1 MKLAK
6 AAKRDK
12 ERAPRQAKPKKER
25 SREDKFFVRIPVRA
39 VYAVFAVVA
48 LLTMALA
55 VVPKSYALEVGV
67 VAPEDIYA
75 PREVEDTAATDALK
89 KRAREAVSPVYS
101 KDGAETV
108 TMQEK
113 IQAYYEE
120 IDQVRNHAF
129 VQLDAVSSQWEAAG
143 QIGPAPTIETVLTE
157 AFYQELNQLMPEQV
171 DNETLHQLLL
181 ATDAQWQAAKNQ
193 ATESSNAA
201 FENGVG
207 EDAVALT
214 RDGVQKQ
221 LETLAVPDVC
231 KQMAMKPIT
240 KYLNANLLYDEDATE
255 EARDKAENDVTPVVY
270 KKGQVIVKSGEE
282 VTEGQFAVLQTL
294 GMVAG
299 GFNAPLY
306 IGALLVVVLLTAMG
320 VHLIRE
326 QDPDI
331 ESKTLLMGG
340 ICIVFVLLAALLVI
354 RTNPGF
360 VPVCFV
366 AMTMSMVVNAHTGMV
381 LGNLTSA
388 LVGVMALVGGAT
400 SQVAFAVLLSGMAGS
415 TACAKLADRCKSRVR
430 ILGCGLVAG
439 AAGGAVYICM
449 GLLMGNAFL
458 TILQSVLVSMAVA
471 LVASM
476 VCLGSTPIW
485 EQGFKIL
492 TPMKLMELCNPT
504 NPLLHRL
511 SMEAPG
517 TYHHSIM
524 VGNLAEAAAEAVGA
538 DPLLARAAAYYHDVG
553 KLKAPAFYA
562 ENQPQDMPNPH
573 DKLTPLESV
582 QIIRNHTIDGER
594 MILEAGI
601 APEIARIAR
610 QHHGTTLMYYFYNKA
625 RENDPNT
632 DPSLFRHNGG
642 KPTTRE
648 AALIMLADA
657 TEAATRAGG
666 AAGDYKR
673 TMEKIIQQRY
683 DDGQL
688 DLVDFTFQDLNT
700 IARAFESVLRGM
712 YHQRI
717 QYPDVR
723 LKRARMEEE
732 SSQ

>member
-1 MKLAK
+1 MTLGDRLGRRLSRKAVLAIL
-6 AAKRDK
+6 
-12 ERAPRQAKPKKER
+12 
-25 SREDKFFVRIPVRA
+25 VLC
-39 VYAVFAVVA
+39 VFGIVVIA
-48 LLTMALA
+48 IT
-55 VVPKSYALEVGV
+55 PKSYDLQVGSV
-67 VAPEDIYA
+67 PEENITA

-207 EDAVALT
+207 EDAVVLT

-221 LETLAVPDVC
+221 LEALDVPDVC

-282 VTEGQFAVLQTL
+282 VTEDQFAVLQIL

-306 IGALLVVVLLTAMG
+306 IGALLVVLLLTAMG

-458 TILQSVLVSMAVA
+458 TILQSVLVSLAVA

-538 DPLLARAAAYYHDVG
+538 NPLLARAAAYYHDVG

-625 RENDPNT
+625 RENDPNV

-666 AAGDYKR
+666 ATGDYKR

-688 DLVDFTFQDLNT
+688 DLVNFTFQDLNT
-700 IARAFESVLRGM
+700 IAREFESVLRGM

>member
-1 MKLAK
+1 MTLGDRLGRRLSRKAVLAIL
-6 AAKRDK
+6 
-12 ERAPRQAKPKKER
+12 
-25 SREDKFFVRIPVRA
+25 VLC
-39 VYAVFAVVA
+39 VFGIVA
-48 LLTMALA
+48 IAIT
-55 VVPKSYALEVGV
+55 PKSYDLQVGSV
-67 VAPEDIYA
+67 PEENITA

-511 SMEAPG
+511 SMETPG

-723 LKRARMEEE
+723 LKRARIEEE

>member
-1 MKLAK
+1 MTLGDRLGRRLSRKAVLAIL
-6 AAKRDK
+6 
-12 ERAPRQAKPKKER
+12 
-25 SREDKFFVRIPVRA
+25 VLC
-39 VYAVFAVVA
+39 VFGIVA
-48 LLTMALA
+48 IAIT
-55 VVPKSYALEVGV
+55 PKSYDLQVGSV
-67 VAPEDIYA
+67 PEENITA

-221 LETLAVPDVC
+221 LEALDVPDVC

-282 VTEGQFAVLQTL
+282 VTEDQFAVLQIL

-388 LVGVMALVGGAT
+388 LVGVMALVAGAT

-458 TILQSVLVSMAVA
+458 TILQSVLVSLAVA

-538 DPLLARAAAYYHDVG
+538 NPLLARAAAYYHDVG

-625 RENDPNT
+625 RENDPNV

-666 AAGDYKR
+666 ATGDYKR

-688 DLVDFTFQDLNT
+688 DLVNFTFQDLNT
-700 IARAFESVLRGM
+700 IAREFESVLRGM

>member
-1 MKLAK
+1 MTLGDRLGRRLSRKAVLAIL
-6 AAKRDK
+6 
-12 ERAPRQAKPKKER
+12 
-25 SREDKFFVRIPVRA
+25 VLC
-39 VYAVFAVVA
+39 VFGIVA
-48 LLTMALA
+48 IAIT
-55 VVPKSYALEVGV
+55 PKSYDLQVGSV
-67 VAPEDIYA
+67 PEENITA

-181 ATDAQWQAAKNQ
+181 ATDAQWQTAKNQ

-221 LETLAVPDVC
+221 LEALDVPDVC
-231 KQMAMKPIT
+231 KQMAMKPII

-282 VTEGQFAVLQTL
+282 VTEDQFAVLQIL

-306 IGALLVVVLLTAMG
+306 IGALLVVLLLTAMG

-388 LVGVMALVGGAT
+388 LVGVMALVAGAT

-458 TILQSVLVSMAVA
+458 TILQSVLVSLAVA

-538 DPLLARAAAYYHDVG
+538 NPLLARAAAYYHDVG

-625 RENDPNT
+625 RENDPNV

-666 AAGDYKR
+666 ATGDYKR

-688 DLVDFTFQDLNT
+688 DLVNFTFQDLNT
-700 IARAFESVLRGM
+700 IAREFESVLRGM

>member
-1 MKLAK
+1 MTLGDRLGRRLSRKAVLAIL
-6 AAKRDK
+6 
-12 ERAPRQAKPKKER
+12 
-25 SREDKFFVRIPVRA
+25 VLC
-39 VYAVFAVVA
+39 VFGIVA
-48 LLTMALA
+48 IAIT
-55 VVPKSYALEVGV
+55 PKSYDLQVGSV
-67 VAPEDIYA
+67 PEENITA

-143 QIGPAPTIETVLTE
+143 QIGPAPTLETVLTE

-181 ATDAQWQAAKNQ
+181 ATDAQWQTAKNQ

-221 LETLAVPDVC
+221 LEALDVPDVC

-282 VTEGQFAVLQTL
+282 VTEDQFAVLQIL

-306 IGALLVVVLLTAMG
+306 IGALLVVLLLTAMG

-388 LVGVMALVGGAT
+388 LVGVMALVAGAT

-458 TILQSVLVSMAVA
+458 TILQSVLVSLAVA

-538 DPLLARAAAYYHDVG
+538 NPLLARAAAYYHDVG

-625 RENDPNT
+625 RENDPNV

-666 AAGDYKR
+666 ATGDYKR

-688 DLVDFTFQDLNT
+688 DLVNFTFQDLNT
-700 IARAFESVLRGM
+700 IAREFESVLRGM

>member
-1 MKLAK
+1 MTLGDRLGRRLSRKAVLAIL
-6 AAKRDK
+6 
-12 ERAPRQAKPKKER
+12 
-25 SREDKFFVRIPVRA
+25 VLC
-39 VYAVFAVVA
+39 VFGIVA
-48 LLTMALA
+48 IAIT
-55 VVPKSYALEVGV
+55 PKSYDLQVGSM
-67 VAPEDIYA
+67 PEENITA

-207 EDAVALT
+207 EDAVVLT

-221 LETLAVPDVC
+221 LEALDVPDVC
-231 KQMAMKPIT
+231 KQMAMKPII

-282 VTEGQFAVLQTL
+282 VTESQFAVLQTL

-299 GFNAPLY
+299 GFNASLY
-306 IGALLVVVLLTAMG
+306 IGVLLVVLLLTAMG

-388 LVGVMALVGGAT
+388 LVGVMALVAGAT

-458 TILQSVLVSMAVA
+458 TILQSVLVSLAVA

-625 RENDPNT
+625 RENDPNV

-666 AAGDYKR
+666 ATGDYKR

-688 DLVDFTFQDLNT
+688 DLVNFTFQDLNT
-700 IARAFESVLRGM
+700 IAREFESVLRGM

>member
-1 MKLAK
+1 MTLGDRLGRRLSRKAVLAIL
-6 AAKRDK
+6 
-12 ERAPRQAKPKKER
+12 
-25 SREDKFFVRIPVRA
+25 VLC
-39 VYAVFAVVA
+39 VFGIVA
-48 LLTMALA
+48 IAIT
-55 VVPKSYALEVGV
+55 PKSYDLQVGSV
-67 VAPEDIYA
+67 PEENITA

-143 QIGPAPTIETVLTE
+143 QIGPAPIIETVLTE

>member
-1 MKLAK
+1 MTLGDRLGRRLSRKAVLAIL
-6 AAKRDK
+6 
-12 ERAPRQAKPKKER
+12 
-25 SREDKFFVRIPVRA
+25 VLC
-39 VYAVFAVVA
+39 VFGIVA
-48 LLTMALA
+48 IAIT
-55 VVPKSYALEVGV
+55 PKSYDLQVGSV
-67 VAPEDIYA
+67 PEENITA

-181 ATDAQWQAAKNQ
+181 ATDAQWQTAKNQ

-207 EDAVALT
+207 EDAVVLT

-221 LETLAVPDVC
+221 LEALDVPDVC

-282 VTEGQFAVLQTL
+282 VTEDQFAVLQIL

-306 IGALLVVVLLTAMG
+306 IGALLVVLLLTAMG

-458 TILQSVLVSMAVA
+458 TILQSVLVSLAVA

-625 RENDPNT
+625 RENDPNV

-666 AAGDYKR
+666 ATGDYKR

-688 DLVDFTFQDLNT
+688 DLVNFTFQDLNT
-700 IARAFESVLRGM
+700 IAREFESVLRGM

>member
-1 MKLAK
+1 MTLGDRLGRRLSRKAVLAIL
-6 AAKRDK
+6 
-12 ERAPRQAKPKKER
+12 
-25 SREDKFFVRIPVRA
+25 VLC
-39 VYAVFAVVA
+39 VFGIVA
-48 LLTMALA
+48 IAIT
-55 VVPKSYALEVGV
+55 PKSYDLQVGSV
-67 VAPEDIYA
+67 PEENITA

-207 EDAVALT
+207 EDAVVLT

-221 LETLAVPDVC
+221 LEALDVPDVC
-231 KQMAMKPIT
+231 KQMAMKPII

-282 VTEGQFAVLQTL
+282 VTEDQFAVLQIL

-299 GFNAPLY
+299 GFNASLY
-306 IGALLVVVLLTAMG
+306 IGVLLVVLLLTAMG
-320 VHLIRE
+320 VYLIRE
-326 QDPDI
+326 KDPDI

-458 TILQSVLVSMAVA
+458 TILQSVLVSLAVA

-625 RENDPNT
+625 RENDPNV

-666 AAGDYKR
+666 ATGDYKR

-688 DLVDFTFQDLNT
+688 DLVNFTFQDLNT
-700 IARAFESVLRGM
+700 IAREFESVLRGM

>member
-1 MKLAK
+1 MTLGDRLGRRLSRKAVLAIL
-6 AAKRDK
+6 
-12 ERAPRQAKPKKER
+12 
-25 SREDKFFVRIPVRA
+25 VLC
-39 VYAVFAVVA
+39 VFGIVA
-48 LLTMALA
+48 IAIT
-55 VVPKSYALEVGV
+55 PKSYDLQVGSV
-67 VAPEDIYA
+67 PEENITA

-207 EDAVALT
+207 EDAVVLT

-221 LETLAVPDVC
+221 LEALDVPDVC
-231 KQMAMKPIT
+231 KQMAMKPII

-282 VTEGQFAVLQTL
+282 VTESQFAVLQTL

-299 GFNAPLY
+299 GFNASLY
-306 IGALLVVVLLTAMG
+306 IGVLLVVVLLTAMG
-320 VHLIRE
+320 VYLIRE
-326 QDPDI
+326 KDPDI

-458 TILQSVLVSMAVA
+458 TILQSVLVSLAVA

-538 DPLLARAAAYYHDVG
+538 NPLLARAAAYYHDVG

-625 RENDPNT
+625 RENDPNV

-666 AAGDYKR
+666 ATGDYKR

-688 DLVDFTFQDLNT
+688 DLVNFTFQDLNA
-700 IARAFESVLRGM
+700 IAREFESVLRGM

>member
-1 MKLAK
+1 MTLGDRLGRRLSRKAVLAIL
-6 AAKRDK
+6 
-12 ERAPRQAKPKKER
+12 
-25 SREDKFFVRIPVRA
+25 VLC
-39 VYAVFAVVA
+39 VFGIVA
-48 LLTMALA
+48 IAIT
-55 VVPKSYALEVGV
+55 PKSYDLQVGSV
-67 VAPEDIYA
+67 PEENITA

-207 EDAVALT
+207 EDAVVLT

-221 LETLAVPDVC
+221 LEALDVPDVC

-282 VTEGQFAVLQTL
+282 VTEDQFAVLQIL

-306 IGALLVVVLLTAMG
+306 IGALLVVLLLTAMG

-388 LVGVMALVGGAT
+388 LVGVMALVAGAT

-458 TILQSVLVSMAVA
+458 TILQSVLVSLAVA

-538 DPLLARAAAYYHDVG
+538 NPLLARAAAYYHDVG

-625 RENDPNT
+625 RENDPNV

-666 AAGDYKR
+666 ATGDYKR

-688 DLVDFTFQDLNT
+688 DLVNFTFQDLNT
-700 IARAFESVLRGM
+700 IAREFESVLRGM

>member
-1 MKLAK
+1 MTLGDRLGRRLSRKAVLAIL
-6 AAKRDK
+6 
-12 ERAPRQAKPKKER
+12 
-25 SREDKFFVRIPVRA
+25 VLC
-39 VYAVFAVVA
+39 VFGIVA
-48 LLTMALA
+48 IAIT
-55 VVPKSYALEVGV
+55 PKSYDLQVGSV
-67 VAPEDIYA
+67 PEENITA

-181 ATDAQWQAAKNQ
+181 ATDAQWQTAKNQ

-221 LETLAVPDVC
+221 LEALDVPDVC

-282 VTEGQFAVLQTL
+282 VTEDQFAVLQIL

-306 IGALLVVVLLTAMG
+306 IGALLVVLLLTAMG

-340 ICIVFVLLAALLVI
+340 ICLVFVLLAALLVI

-458 TILQSVLVSMAVA
+458 TILQSVLVSLAVA

-625 RENDPNT
+625 RENDPNV

-666 AAGDYKR
+666 ATGDYKR

-688 DLVDFTFQDLNT
+688 DLVNFTFQDLNT
-700 IARAFESVLRGM
+700 IAREFESVLRGM

>member
-1 MKLAK
+1 MTLGDRLGRRLSRKAVLAIL
-6 AAKRDK
+6 
-12 ERAPRQAKPKKER
+12 
-25 SREDKFFVRIPVRA
+25 VLC
-39 VYAVFAVVA
+39 VFGIVA
-48 LLTMALA
+48 IAIT
-55 VVPKSYALEVGV
+55 PKSYDLQVGSV
-67 VAPEDIYA
+67 PEENITA

-207 EDAVALT
+207 EDAVVLT

-221 LETLAVPDVC
+221 LEALDVPDVC
-231 KQMAMKPIT
+231 KQMAMKPII

-282 VTEGQFAVLQTL
+282 VTESQFAVLQTL

-306 IGALLVVVLLTAMG
+306 IGALLVVLLLTAMG

-388 LVGVMALVGGAT
+388 LVGVMALVAGAT

-458 TILQSVLVSMAVA
+458 TILQSVLVSLAVA

-625 RENDPNT
+625 RENDPNV

-666 AAGDYKR
+666 ATGDYKR

-688 DLVDFTFQDLNT
+688 DLVNFTFQDLNT
-700 IARAFESVLRGM
+700 IAREFESVLRGM

>member
-1 MKLAK
+1 MTLGDRLGRRLSRKAVLAIL
-6 AAKRDK
+6 
-12 ERAPRQAKPKKER
+12 
-25 SREDKFFVRIPVRA
+25 VLC
-39 VYAVFAVVA
+39 VFGIVA
-48 LLTMALA
+48 IAIT
-55 VVPKSYALEVGV
+55 PKSYDLQVGSV
-67 VAPEDIYA
+67 PEENITA

-143 QIGPAPTIETVLTE
+143 QIGPAPTIEMVLTE

-207 EDAVALT
+207 EDAVVLT

-221 LETLAVPDVC
+221 LEALDVPDVC
-231 KQMAMKPIT
+231 KQMAMKPII

-282 VTEGQFAVLQTL
+282 VTEDQFAVLQIL

-306 IGALLVVVLLTAMG
+306 IGALLVVLLLTAMG

-458 TILQSVLVSMAVA
+458 TILQSVLVSLAVA

-538 DPLLARAAAYYHDVG
+538 NPLLARAAAYYHDVG

-625 RENDPNT
+625 RENDPNV

-666 AAGDYKR
+666 ATGDYKR

-688 DLVDFTFQDLNT
+688 DLVNFTFQDLNT
-700 IARAFESVLRGM
+700 IAREFESVLRGM

>member
-1 MKLAK
+1 MTLGDRLGRRLSRKAVLAIL
-6 AAKRDK
+6 
-12 ERAPRQAKPKKER
+12 
-25 SREDKFFVRIPVRA
+25 VLC
-39 VYAVFAVVA
+39 VFGIVA
-48 LLTMALA
+48 IAIT
-55 VVPKSYALEVGV
+55 PKSYDLQVGSV
-67 VAPEDIYA
+67 PEENITA

-143 QIGPAPTIETVLTE
+143 QIGPAPTLETVLTE

-181 ATDAQWQAAKNQ
+181 ATDAQWQTAKNQ

-221 LETLAVPDVC
+221 LEALDVPDVC

-282 VTEGQFAVLQTL
+282 VTESQFAVLQIL

-306 IGALLVVVLLTAMG
+306 IGALLVVLLLTAMG

-388 LVGVMALVGGAT
+388 LVGVMALVAGAT

-458 TILQSVLVSMAVA
+458 TILQSVLVSLAVA

-538 DPLLARAAAYYHDVG
+538 NPLLARAAAYYHDVG

-625 RENDPNT
+625 RENDPNV

-666 AAGDYKR
+666 ATGDYKR

-688 DLVDFTFQDLNT
+688 DLVNFTFQDLNT
-700 IARAFESVLRGM
+700 IAREFESVLRGM

>member
-1 MKLAK
+1 MTLGDRLGRRLSRKAVLAIL
-6 AAKRDK
+6 
-12 ERAPRQAKPKKER
+12 
-25 SREDKFFVRIPVRA
+25 VLC
-39 VYAVFAVVA
+39 VFGIVA
-48 LLTMALA
+48 IAIT
-55 VVPKSYALEVGV
+55 PKSYDLQVGSV
-67 VAPEDIYA
+67 PEENITA

-207 EDAVALT
+207 EDAVVLT

-221 LETLAVPDVC
+221 LEALDVPDVC
-231 KQMAMKPIT
+231 KQMAMKPII

-282 VTEGQFAVLQTL
+282 VTEDQFAVLQIL

-306 IGALLVVVLLTAMG
+306 IGALLVVLLLTAMG

-388 LVGVMALVGGAT
+388 LVGVMALVAGAT

-458 TILQSVLVSMAVA
+458 TILQSVLVSLAVA

-538 DPLLARAAAYYHDVG
+538 NPLLARAAAYYHDVG

-625 RENDPNT
+625 RENDPNV

-666 AAGDYKR
+666 ATGDYKR
-673 TMEKIIQQRY
+673 TMEKILQQRY

-688 DLVDFTFQDLNT
+688 DLVNFTFQDLNT
-700 IARAFESVLRGM
+700 IAREFESVLRGM

>member
-1 MKLAK
+1 MTLGDRLGRRLSRKAVLAIL
-6 AAKRDK
+6 
-12 ERAPRQAKPKKER
+12 
-25 SREDKFFVRIPVRA
+25 VLC
-39 VYAVFAVVA
+39 VFGIVA
-48 LLTMALA
+48 IAIT
-55 VVPKSYALEVGV
+55 PKSYDLQVGSV
-67 VAPEDIYA
+67 PEENITA

-388 LVGVMALVGGAT
+388 LVGVMALVAGAT

-458 TILQSVLVSMAVA
+458 TILQSVLVSLAVA

-538 DPLLARAAAYYHDVG
+538 NPLLARAAAYYHDVG

-601 APEIARIAR
+601 APEIAHIAR

-625 RENDPNT
+625 RENDPNV

-666 AAGDYKR
+666 ATGDYKR

-688 DLVDFTFQDLNT
+688 DLVNFTFQDLNT
-700 IARAFESVLRGM
+700 IAREFESVLRGM

>member
-1 MKLAK
+1 MTLGDRLGRRLSRKAVLAIL
-6 AAKRDK
+6 
-12 ERAPRQAKPKKER
+12 
-25 SREDKFFVRIPVRA
+25 VLC
-39 VYAVFAVVA
+39 VFGIVA
-48 LLTMALA
+48 IAIT
-55 VVPKSYALEVGV
+55 PKSYDLQVGSV
-67 VAPEDIYA
+67 PEENITA

-458 TILQSVLVSMAVA
+458 TILQSVLVSLAVA

-538 DPLLARAAAYYHDVG
+538 NPLLARAAAYYHDVG

-625 RENDPNT
+625 RENDPNV

-666 AAGDYKR
+666 ATGDYKR

-688 DLVDFTFQDLNT
+688 DLVNFTFQDLNT
-700 IARAFESVLRGM
+700 IAREFESVLRGM

>member
-1 MKLAK
+1 MTLGDRLGRRLSRKAVLAIL
-6 AAKRDK
+6 
-12 ERAPRQAKPKKER
+12 
-25 SREDKFFVRIPVRA
+25 VLC
-39 VYAVFAVVA
+39 VFGIVA
-48 LLTMALA
+48 IAIT
-55 VVPKSYALEVGV
+55 PKSYDLQVGSV
-67 VAPEDIYA
+67 PEENITA

-207 EDAVALT
+207 EDAVVLT

-221 LETLAVPDVC
+221 LEALDVPDVC

-282 VTEGQFAVLQTL
+282 VTESQFAVLQIL

-306 IGALLVVVLLTAMG
+306 IGALLVVLLLTAMG

-388 LVGVMALVGGAT
+388 LVGVMALVAGAT

-458 TILQSVLVSMAVA
+458 TILQSVLVSLAVA

-538 DPLLARAAAYYHDVG
+538 NPLLARAAAYYHDVG

-625 RENDPNT
+625 RENDPNV

-666 AAGDYKR
+666 ATGDYKR

-688 DLVDFTFQDLNT
+688 DLVNFTFQDLNT
-700 IARAFESVLRGM
+700 IAREFESVLRGM

>member
-1 MKLAK
+1 MTLGDRLGRRLSRKAVLAIL
-6 AAKRDK
+6 
-12 ERAPRQAKPKKER
+12 
-25 SREDKFFVRIPVRA
+25 VLC
-39 VYAVFAVVA
+39 VFGIVA
-48 LLTMALA
+48 IAIT
-55 VVPKSYALEVGV
+55 PKSYDLQVGSV
-67 VAPEDIYA
+67 PEENITA

-207 EDAVALT
+207 EDAVVLT

-221 LETLAVPDVC
+221 LEALDVPDVC

-282 VTEGQFAVLQTL
+282 VTESQFAVLQIL

-306 IGALLVVVLLTAMG
+306 IGALLVVLLLTAMG

-458 TILQSVLVSMAVA
+458 TILQSVLVSLAVA

-625 RENDPNT
+625 RENDPNV

-666 AAGDYKR
+666 ATGDYKR

-688 DLVDFTFQDLNT
+688 DLVNFTFQDLNT
-700 IARAFESVLRGM
+700 IAREFESVLRGM

>member
-1 MKLAK
+1 MTLGDRLGRRLSRKAVLAIL
-6 AAKRDK
+6 
-12 ERAPRQAKPKKER
+12 
-25 SREDKFFVRIPVRA
+25 VLC
-39 VYAVFAVVA
+39 VFGIVA
-48 LLTMALA
+48 IAIT
-55 VVPKSYALEVGV
+55 PKSYDLQVGSV
-67 VAPEDIYA
+67 PEENITA

-181 ATDAQWQAAKNQ
+181 ATDAQWQTAKNQ

-221 LETLAVPDVC
+221 LEALDVPDVC

-282 VTEGQFAVLQTL
+282 VTEDQFAVLQIL

-306 IGALLVVVLLTAMG
+306 IGALLVVLLLTAMG

-326 QDPDI
+326 KDPDI

-458 TILQSVLVSMAVA
+458 TILQSVLVSLAVA

-625 RENDPNT
+625 RENDPNV

-666 AAGDYKR
+666 ATGDYKR

-688 DLVDFTFQDLNT
+688 DLVNFTFQDLNT
-700 IARAFESVLRGM
+700 IAREFESVLRGM

>member
-1 MKLAK
+1 MTLGDRLGRRLSRKAVLAIL
-6 AAKRDK
+6 
-12 ERAPRQAKPKKER
+12 
-25 SREDKFFVRIPVRA
+25 VLC
-39 VYAVFAVVA
+39 VFGIVA
-48 LLTMALA
+48 IAIT
-55 VVPKSYALEVGV
+55 PKSYDLQVGSV
-67 VAPEDIYA
+67 PEENITA

-207 EDAVALT
+207 EDAVVLT

-221 LETLAVPDVC
+221 LEALDVPDVC
-231 KQMAMKPIT
+231 KQMAMKPII

-282 VTEGQFAVLQTL
+282 VTEDQFAVLQIL

-306 IGALLVVVLLTAMG
+306 IGVLLVVLLLTAMG

-458 TILQSVLVSMAVA
+458 TILQSVLVSLAVA

-625 RENDPNT
+625 RENDPNV

-666 AAGDYKR
+666 ATGDYKR

-688 DLVDFTFQDLNT
+688 DLVNFTFQDLNT
-700 IARAFESVLRGM
+700 IAREFESVLRGM

>member
-1 MKLAK
+1 MTLGDRLGRRLSRKAVLAIL
-6 AAKRDK
+6 
-12 ERAPRQAKPKKER
+12 
-25 SREDKFFVRIPVRA
+25 VLC
-39 VYAVFAVVA
+39 VFGIVA
-48 LLTMALA
+48 IAIT
-55 VVPKSYALEVGV
+55 PKSYDLQVGSV
-67 VAPEDIYA
+67 PEENITA

-143 QIGPAPTIETVLTE
+143 QIGPAPTIEMVLTE

-207 EDAVALT
+207 EDAVVLT

-221 LETLAVPDVC
+221 LEALDVPDVC
-231 KQMAMKPIT
+231 KQMAMKPII

-255 EARDKAENDVTPVVY
+255 ETRDKAENDVTPVVY

-282 VTEGQFAVLQTL
+282 VTEDQFAVLQIL

-306 IGALLVVVLLTAMG
+306 IGALLVVLLLTAMG

-388 LVGVMALVGGAT
+388 LVGVMALVAGAT

-458 TILQSVLVSMAVA
+458 TILQSVLVSLAVA

-625 RENDPNT
+625 RENDPNV

-666 AAGDYKR
+666 ATGDYKR

-688 DLVDFTFQDLNT
+688 DLVNFTFQDLNT
-700 IARAFESVLRGM
+700 IAREFESVLRGM

>member
-1 MKLAK
+1 MTLGDRLGRRLSRKAVLAIL
-6 AAKRDK
+6 
-12 ERAPRQAKPKKER
+12 
-25 SREDKFFVRIPVRA
+25 VLC
-39 VYAVFAVVA
+39 VFGIVA
-48 LLTMALA
+48 IAIT
-55 VVPKSYALEVGV
+55 PKSYDLQVGSV
-67 VAPEDIYA
+67 PEENITA

-207 EDAVALT
+207 EDAVVLT

-221 LETLAVPDVC
+221 LEALDVPDVC

-282 VTEGQFAVLQTL
+282 VTESQFAVLQIL

-306 IGALLVVVLLTAMG
+306 IGALLVVLLLTAMG

-458 TILQSVLVSMAVA
+458 TILQSVLVSLAVA

-538 DPLLARAAAYYHDVG
+538 NPLLARAAAYYHDVG

-625 RENDPNT
+625 RENDPNV

-666 AAGDYKR
+666 ATGDYKR

-688 DLVDFTFQDLNT
+688 DLVNFTFQDLNT
-700 IARAFESVLRGM
+700 IAREFESVLRGM

>member
-1 MKLAK
+1 MTLGDRLGRRLSRKAVLAIL
-6 AAKRDK
+6 
-12 ERAPRQAKPKKER
+12 
-25 SREDKFFVRIPVRA
+25 VLC
-39 VYAVFAVVA
+39 VFGIVA
-48 LLTMALA
+48 IAIT
-55 VVPKSYALEVGV
+55 PKSYDLQVGSV
-67 VAPEDIYA
+67 PEENITA

-181 ATDAQWQAAKNQ
+181 ATDAHWQAAKNQ

>member
-1 MKLAK
+1 MTLGDRLGRRLSRKAVLAIL
-6 AAKRDK
+6 
-12 ERAPRQAKPKKER
+12 
-25 SREDKFFVRIPVRA
+25 VLC
-39 VYAVFAVVA
+39 VFGIVA
-48 LLTMALA
+48 IAIT
-55 VVPKSYALEVGV
+55 PKSYDLQVGSV
-67 VAPEDIYA
+67 PEENITA

-181 ATDAQWQAAKNQ
+181 ATDAQWQTAKNQ

-415 TACAKLADRCKSRVR
+415 TACANLSDRCKSRVR

>member
-1 MKLAK
+1 MTLGDRLGRRLSRKAVLAIL
-6 AAKRDK
+6 
-12 ERAPRQAKPKKER
+12 
-25 SREDKFFVRIPVRA
+25 VLC
-39 VYAVFAVVA
+39 VFGIVA
-48 LLTMALA
+48 IAIT
-55 VVPKSYALEVGV
+55 PKSYDLQVGSV
-67 VAPEDIYA
+67 PEENITA

-143 QIGPAPTIETVLTE
+143 QIGPAPTLETVLTE

-181 ATDAQWQAAKNQ
+181 ATDAQWQTAKNQ

-221 LETLAVPDVC
+221 LEALDVPDVC
-231 KQMAMKPIT
+231 KQMAMKPII

-282 VTEGQFAVLQTL
+282 VTEDQFAVLQIL

-306 IGALLVVVLLTAMG
+306 IGALLVVLLLTAMG

-388 LVGVMALVGGAT
+388 LVGVMALVAGAT

-458 TILQSVLVSMAVA
+458 TILQSVLVSLAVA

-538 DPLLARAAAYYHDVG
+538 NPLLARAAAYYHDVG

-625 RENDPNT
+625 RENDPNV

-666 AAGDYKR
+666 ATGDYKR

-688 DLVDFTFQDLNT
+688 DLVNFTFQDLNT
-700 IARAFESVLRGM
+700 IAREFESVLRGM

>member
-1 MKLAK
+1 MTLGDRLGRRLSRKAVLAIL
-6 AAKRDK
+6 
-12 ERAPRQAKPKKER
+12 
-25 SREDKFFVRIPVRA
+25 VLC
-39 VYAVFAVVA
+39 VFGIVA
-48 LLTMALA
+48 IAIT
-55 VVPKSYALEVGV
+55 PKSYDLQVGSV
-67 VAPEDIYA
+67 PEENITA

-207 EDAVALT
+207 EDAVVLT

-221 LETLAVPDVC
+221 LEALDVPDVC
-231 KQMAMKPIT
+231 KQMAMKPII

-282 VTEGQFAVLQTL
+282 VTESQFAVLQTL

-299 GFNAPLY
+299 GFNASLY
-306 IGALLVVVLLTAMG
+306 IGVLLVVVLLTAMG
-320 VHLIRE
+320 VYLIRE

-458 TILQSVLVSMAVA
+458 TILQSVLVSLAVA

-625 RENDPNT
+625 RENDPNV

-666 AAGDYKR
+666 ATGDYKR

-688 DLVDFTFQDLNT
+688 DLVNFTFQDLNT
-700 IARAFESVLRGM
+700 IAREFGSVLRGM

>member
-1 MKLAK
+1 MTLGDRLGRRLSRKAVLAIL
-6 AAKRDK
+6 
-12 ERAPRQAKPKKER
+12 
-25 SREDKFFVRIPVRA
+25 VLC
-39 VYAVFAVVA
+39 VFGIVA
-48 LLTMALA
+48 IAIT
-55 VVPKSYALEVGV
+55 PKSYDLQVGSV
-67 VAPEDIYA
+67 PEENITA

-181 ATDAQWQAAKNQ
+181 ATDAQWQTAKNQ

-221 LETLAVPDVC
+221 LEALDVPDVC

-282 VTEGQFAVLQTL
+282 VTESQFAVLQTL

-299 GFNAPLY
+299 GFNASLY
-306 IGALLVVVLLTAMG
+306 IGVLLVVVLLTAMG
-320 VHLIRE
+320 VYLIRE
-326 QDPDI
+326 KDPDI

-388 LVGVMALVGGAT
+388 LVGVMALVAGAT

-458 TILQSVLVSMAVA
+458 TILQSVLVSLAVA

-625 RENDPNT
+625 RENDPNV

-666 AAGDYKR
+666 ATGDYKR

-688 DLVDFTFQDLNT
+688 DLVNFTFQDLNT
-700 IARAFESVLRGM
+700 IAREFESVLRGM

>member
-1 MKLAK
+1 MTLGDRLGRRLSRKAVLAIL
-6 AAKRDK
+6 
-12 ERAPRQAKPKKER
+12 
-25 SREDKFFVRIPVRA
+25 VLC
-39 VYAVFAVVA
+39 VFGIVA
-48 LLTMALA
+48 IAIT
-55 VVPKSYALEVGV
+55 PKSYDLQVGSV
-67 VAPEDIYA
+67 PEENITA

-143 QIGPAPTIETVLTE
+143 QIGPAPTLETVLTE

-207 EDAVALT
+207 EDAVVLT

-221 LETLAVPDVC
+221 LEALDVPDVC
-231 KQMAMKPIT
+231 KQMAMKPII

-282 VTEGQFAVLQTL
+282 VTEDQFAVLQIL

-306 IGALLVVVLLTAMG
+306 IGALLVVLLLTAMG

-388 LVGVMALVGGAT
+388 LVGVMALVAGAT

-458 TILQSVLVSMAVA
+458 TILQSVLVSLAVA

-538 DPLLARAAAYYHDVG
+538 NPLLARAAAYYHDVG

-625 RENDPNT
+625 RENDPNV

-666 AAGDYKR
+666 ATGDYKR

-688 DLVDFTFQDLNT
+688 DLVNFTFQDLNT
-700 IARAFESVLRGM
+700 IAREFESVLRGM

>member
-1 MKLAK
+1 MTLGDRLGRRLSRKAVLAIL
-6 AAKRDK
+6 
-12 ERAPRQAKPKKER
+12 
-25 SREDKFFVRIPVRA
+25 VLC
-39 VYAVFAVVA
+39 VFGIVA
-48 LLTMALA
+48 IAIT
-55 VVPKSYALEVGV
+55 PKSYDLQVGSV
-67 VAPEDIYA
+67 PEENITA

-143 QIGPAPTIETVLTE
+143 QIGPAPTLETVLTE

-181 ATDAQWQAAKNQ
+181 ATDAQWQTAKNQ

-221 LETLAVPDVC
+221 LEALDVPDVC
-231 KQMAMKPIT
+231 KQMAMKPII

-282 VTEGQFAVLQTL
+282 VTEDQFAVLQIL

-306 IGALLVVVLLTAMG
+306 IGALLVVLLLTAMG

-458 TILQSVLVSMAVA
+458 TILQSVLVSLAVA

-625 RENDPNT
+625 RENDPNV

-666 AAGDYKR
+666 ATGDYKR

-688 DLVDFTFQDLNT
+688 DLVNFTFQDLNT
-700 IARAFESVLRGM
+700 IAREFESVLRGM

>member
-1 MKLAK
+1 MTLGDRLGRRLSRKAVLAIL
-6 AAKRDK
+6 
-12 ERAPRQAKPKKER
+12 
-25 SREDKFFVRIPVRA
+25 VLC
-39 VYAVFAVVA
+39 VFGIVA
-48 LLTMALA
+48 IAIT
-55 VVPKSYALEVGV
+55 PKSYDLQVGSV
-67 VAPEDIYA
+67 PEENITA

-181 ATDAQWQAAKNQ
+181 ATDAQWQTAKNQ

-207 EDAVALT
+207 EDAVVLT

-221 LETLAVPDVC
+221 LEALDVPDVC

-282 VTEGQFAVLQTL
+282 VTESQFAVLQIL

-306 IGALLVVVLLTAMG
+306 IGALLVVLLLTAMG

-388 LVGVMALVGGAT
+388 LVGVMALVAGAT

-458 TILQSVLVSMAVA
+458 TILQSVLVSLAVA

-625 RENDPNT
+625 RENDPNV

-666 AAGDYKR
+666 ATGDYKR

-688 DLVDFTFQDLNT
+688 DLVNFTFQDLNT
-700 IARAFESVLRGM
+700 IAREFESVLRGM

>member
-1 MKLAK
+1 MTLGDRLGRRLSRKAVLAIL
-6 AAKRDK
+6 
-12 ERAPRQAKPKKER
+12 
-25 SREDKFFVRIPVRA
+25 VLC
-39 VYAVFAVVA
+39 VFGIVA
-48 LLTMALA
+48 IAIT
-55 VVPKSYALEVGV
+55 PKSYDLQVGSV
-67 VAPEDIYA
+67 PEENITA

-207 EDAVALT
+207 EDAVVLT

-221 LETLAVPDVC
+221 LEALDVPDVC
-231 KQMAMKPIT
+231 KQMAMKPII

-255 EARDKAENDVTPVVY
+255 EARDKAENDVAPVVY

-282 VTEGQFAVLQTL
+282 VTEDQFAVLQTL

-299 GFNAPLY
+299 GFNASLY
-306 IGALLVVVLLTAMG
+306 IGVLLVVVLLTAMG
-320 VHLIRE
+320 VYLIRE
-326 QDPDI
+326 KDPDI

-458 TILQSVLVSMAVA
+458 TILQSVLVSLAVA

-538 DPLLARAAAYYHDVG
+538 NPLLARAAAYYHDVG

-625 RENDPNT
+625 RENDPNV

-666 AAGDYKR
+666 ATGDYKR

-688 DLVDFTFQDLNT
+688 DLVNFTFQDLNT
-700 IARAFESVLRGM
+700 IAREFESVLRGM

>member
-1 MKLAK
+1 MTLGDRLGRRLSRKAVLAIL
-6 AAKRDK
+6 
-12 ERAPRQAKPKKER
+12 
-25 SREDKFFVRIPVRA
+25 VLC
-39 VYAVFAVVA
+39 VFGIVA
-48 LLTMALA
+48 IAIT
-55 VVPKSYALEVGV
+55 PKSYDLQVGSV
-67 VAPEDIYA
+67 PEENITA

-207 EDAVALT
+207 EDAVVLT

-221 LETLAVPDVC
+221 LEALDVPDVC
-231 KQMAMKPIT
+231 KQMAMKPII

-282 VTEGQFAVLQTL
+282 VTESQFAVLQTL

-299 GFNAPLY
+299 GFNASLY
-306 IGALLVVVLLTAMG
+306 IGVLLVVVLLTAMG
-320 VHLIRE
+320 VYLIRE

-388 LVGVMALVGGAT
+388 LVGVMALVAGAT

-458 TILQSVLVSMAVA
+458 TILQSVLVSLAVA

-625 RENDPNT
+625 RENDPNV

-666 AAGDYKR
+666 ATGDYKR

-688 DLVDFTFQDLNT
+688 DLVNFTFQDLNT
-700 IARAFESVLRGM
+700 IAREFESVLRGM

>member
-1 MKLAK
+1 
-6 AAKRDK
+6 
-12 ERAPRQAKPKKER
+12 
-25 SREDKFFVRIPVRA
+25 
-39 VYAVFAVVA
+39 
-48 LLTMALA
+48 
-55 VVPKSYALEVGV
+55 
-67 VAPEDIYA
+67 
-75 PREVEDTAATDALK
+75 
-89 KRAREAVSPVYS
+89 
-101 KDGAETV
+101 
-108 TMQEK
+108 MQEK

-143 QIGPAPTIETVLTE
+143 QIGPAPTIEMVLTE

-207 EDAVALT
+207 EDAVVLT

-221 LETLAVPDVC
+221 LEALDVPDVC
-231 KQMAMKPIT
+231 KQMAMKPII

-282 VTEGQFAVLQTL
+282 VTESQFAVLQTL

-299 GFNAPLY
+299 GFNASLY
-306 IGALLVVVLLTAMG
+306 IGVLLVVVLLTAMG
-320 VHLIRE
+320 VYLIRE
-326 QDPDI
+326 KDPDI

-458 TILQSVLVSMAVA
+458 TILQSVLVSLAVA

-625 RENDPNT
+625 RENDPNV

-642 KPTTRE
+642 KPTKPRLSCWRMPPRRPPVP
-648 AALIMLADA
+648 AALPAIISV
-657 TEAATRAGG
+657 RW
-666 AAGDYKR
+666 KR
-673 TMEKIIQQRY
+673 
-683 DDGQL
+683 
-688 DLVDFTFQDLNT
+688 
-700 IARAFESVLRGM
+700 
-712 YHQRI
+712 
-717 QYPDVR
+717 
-723 LKRARMEEE
+723 
-732 SSQ
+732 SSSSAMTTGSWIW

>member
-1 MKLAK
+1 MTLGDRLGRRLSRKAVLAIL
-6 AAKRDK
+6 
-12 ERAPRQAKPKKER
+12 
-25 SREDKFFVRIPVRA
+25 VLC
-39 VYAVFAVVA
+39 VFGIVA
-48 LLTMALA
+48 IAIT
-55 VVPKSYALEVGV
+55 PKSYDLQVGSV
-67 VAPEDIYA
+67 PEENITA

-143 QIGPAPTIETVLTE
+143 QIGPAPTLETVLTE

-181 ATDAQWQAAKNQ
+181 ATDAQWQTAKNQ
-193 ATESSNAA
+193 VTESSNAA

-221 LETLAVPDVC
+221 LEALDVPDVC

-240 KYLNANLLYDEDATE
+240 KYLNANLLYDEDVTE

-282 VTEGQFAVLQTL
+282 VTEDQFAVLQIL

-306 IGALLVVVLLTAMG
+306 IGALLVVLLLTAMG

-388 LVGVMALVGGAT
+388 LVGVMALVAGAT

-458 TILQSVLVSMAVA
+458 TILQSVLVSLAVA

-538 DPLLARAAAYYHDVG
+538 NPLLARAAAYYHDVG

-625 RENDPNT
+625 RENDPNV

-666 AAGDYKR
+666 ATGDYKR

-688 DLVDFTFQDLNT
+688 DLVNFTFQDLNT
-700 IARAFESVLRGM
+700 IAREFESVLRGM

>member
-1 MKLAK
+1 MTLGDRLGRRLSRKAVLAILVLCVFGIV
-6 AAKRDK
+6 AIAIT
-12 ERAPRQAKPKKER
+12 PKNYDLQVG
-25 SREDKFFVRIPVRA
+25 S
-39 VYAVFAVVA
+39 
-48 LLTMALA
+48 
-55 VVPKSYALEVGV
+55 VPE
-67 VAPEDIYA
+67 ENITA

-181 ATDAQWQAAKNQ
+181 ATDAQWQTAKNQ

-221 LETLAVPDVC
+221 LEALDVPDVC

-282 VTEGQFAVLQTL
+282 VTEDQFAVLQIL

-306 IGALLVVVLLTAMG
+306 IGALLVVLLLTAMG

-388 LVGVMALVGGAT
+388 LVGVMALVAGAT

-458 TILQSVLVSMAVA
+458 TILQSVLVSLAVA

-538 DPLLARAAAYYHDVG
+538 NPLLARAAAYYHDVG

-625 RENDPNT
+625 RENDPNV

-666 AAGDYKR
+666 ATGDYKR

-688 DLVDFTFQDLNT
+688 DLVNFTFQDLNT
-700 IARAFESVLRGM
+700 IAREFESVLRGM